1 MSRLIQSHR
10 PIGGESRGV
19 KSISSGR
26 ACSRP
31 VFTERS
37 PQLLDDLHLCQCGIQ
52 GIARR
57 PAMCAIVNSGS
68 IVTSVRCF
76 GRWNVFSVSDR
87 GAQVRPMD
95 NPDEL
100 LCTAHRVI
108 EGLLAMA
115 LSARYLSELQQV
127 DQLLTH
133 DVFDALCHR
142 GIPMPRVSELVWPAV
157 EALEH
162 RASSLGMSW
171 RPTLCQGD
179 WLISSP
185 REATGGAGADSRT
198 SAGNT

>member
-1 MSRLIQSHR
+1 MSRLIV
-10 PIGGESRGV
+10 PYSRNV
-19 KSISSGR
+19 RRNSSTTFI
-26 ACSRP
+26 CSS
-31 VFTERS
+31 VA
-37 PQLLDDLHLCQCGIQ
+37 Q

-76 GRWNVFSVSDR
+76 GRWNVFSVSER

-162 RASSLGMSW
+162 QASSLGMSW
-171 RPTLCQGD
+171 RPALCQGD
-179 WLISSP
+179 WLMLSP
-185 REATGGAGADSRT
+185 REATGGASAASTT
-198 SAGNT
+198 SGGVEAV